1 MKVEFTV
8 AEKIF
13 TSDKGEA
20 IKYYVLS
27 KELFNGEIFE
37 IPIKGDKAKLLML
50 NIAAESKN
58 K

>member
-27 KELFNGEIFE
+27 RKLVNGEVGKIE
-37 IPIKGDKAKLLML
+37 IGQERA
-50 NIAAESKN
+50 
-58 K
+58 

>member
-27 KELFNGEIFE
+27 RKLVNGEVFE
-37 IPIKGDKAKLLML
+37 LPIKGDKAKLLL
-50 NIAAESKN
+50 LSLAVESK
-58 K
+58 